1 MQYSDSIINSK
12 SKLVKKTEHSIEN
25 NFRKNRNRKMISV
38 FLHRVKSFTGMKMSD
53 SFQNINLIRQI
64 INLTLQIISK
74 RV

>member
-38 FLHRVKSFTGMKMSD
+38 FLHRVKSFTAVKMSD
-53 SFQNINLIRQI
+53 FFKMKNLIIQI
-64 INLTLQIISK
+64 
-74 RV
+74 